1 MRCMRRGPSEV
12 RLSPIMP
19 RQRCC
24 GCRGARKQDHAA
36 ARSVDRVEAG
46 KVSRCRGEPV
56 ICLPCQCGRAVRC
69 ARSAPDL
76 SSGAA
81 PRHSRASHQPRT
93 CTEWG
98 GKGGLGL
105 TLDKIIHAAAHG
117 PARTRAGLAV
127 TRNLRGARLA
137 PQVVPSRA
145 HSSCQPE
152 QDQREPASNRDQ

>member
-1 MRCMRRGPSEV
+1 MHCMRRGPSEV
-12 RLSPIMP
+12 RLPPIMP

-46 KVSRCRGEPV
+46 KVSRCRGEPA

-98 GKGGLGL
+98 GKGGLGV
-105 TLDKIIHAAAHG
+105 DARQNH
-117 PARTRAGLAV
+117 PRRCARTR
-127 TRNLRGARLA
+127 TNARRTCRDA
-137 PQVVPSRA
+137 
-145 HSSCQPE
+145 
-152 QDQREPASNRDQ
+152 EPARGSSGTSGCSIPSSFEMPERATRA

>member
-69 ARSAPDL
+69 GAVRSGFVQRRRTSPF
-76 SSGAA
+76 
-81 PRHSRASHQPRT
+81 ASVTSTSHLHRV
-93 CTEWG
+93 G